1 MSRISTKSTPIFL
14 SLSRRFTSSST
25 TTRNALTATM
35 ENTEYA
41 EYKGT
46 AGVLTAYEWMQ
57 LRHLV
62 QSLDQPRETV
72 DE

>member
-46 AGVLTAYEWMQ
+46 AGVLTAYEWM
-57 LRHLV
+57 
-62 QSLDQPRETV
+62 
-72 DE
+72 